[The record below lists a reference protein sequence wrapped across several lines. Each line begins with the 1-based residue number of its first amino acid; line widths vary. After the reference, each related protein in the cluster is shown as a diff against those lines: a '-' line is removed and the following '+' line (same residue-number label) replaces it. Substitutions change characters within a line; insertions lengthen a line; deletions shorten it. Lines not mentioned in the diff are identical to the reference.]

1 MSVGLPGSG
10 IGGVFYLLSAL
21 LMPIDGALRS
31 VRQRTL
37 PRPQLIMRQATL
49 ALGILIALLVTGWAI
64 EWLVVSAS
72 TSARA
77 FAAGSVLSSHTTV
90 PRVLR
95 AATFA
100 ITFGTL
106 GGVLLAVQIL
116 RLLFARSPATRELKA
131 GTERKAA

>member
-21 LMPIDGALRS
+21 LMPVDGALRS
-31 VRQRTL
+31 MRQRTRL
-37 PRPQLIMRQATL
+37 RPRLIIRQASL
-49 ALGILIALLVTGWAI
+49 AVAIVIALLLTGWAI
-64 EWLVVSAS
+64 EWFIVSAS
-72 TSARA
+72 TSAFA
-77 FAAGSVLSSHTTV
+77 FATGTVLSGSAV

-106 GGVLLAVQIL
+106 GAVLLTVQIL
-116 RLLFARSPATRELKA
+116 RLFFGRTTVPGEA
-131 GTERKAA
+131 GTNTERKAA